1 LRTVR
6 VERAR
11 GDELVGI
18 FERRLEE
25 QSGTGQVARAVHGA
39 EGSLRV

>member
-1 LRTVR
+1 MR
-6 VERAR
+6 VERAHS
-11 GDELVGI
+11 DELVGV
-18 FERRLEE
+18 FEQRLEE